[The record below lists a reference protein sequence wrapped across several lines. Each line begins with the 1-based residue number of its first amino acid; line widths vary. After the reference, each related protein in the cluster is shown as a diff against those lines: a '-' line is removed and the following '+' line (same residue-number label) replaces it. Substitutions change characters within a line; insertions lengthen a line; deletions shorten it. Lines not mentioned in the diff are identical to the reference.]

1 MCYLFFVHICKQC
14 PGQDVQIASS
24 SPLRFLSL
32 FDRHLF
38 PVLGDGNCLFR
49 CFSYAVYGTEERHY
63 KIRLLLVDFMLLNS
77 SLFTAACH
85 PATVEEHNIRMR
97 LNYVWGTHTEI
108 LAFAAFFQLPVY
120 TVVEKA
126 NGTYYWAK
134 YASKQSEE
142 LVYQSTAQHE
152 RAISLQF
159 RHLELFNI
167 KNTHYDLVLSNTS
180 NSFADSLPYTGDS
193 SS

>member
-1 MCYLFFVHICKQC
+1 MQS
-14 PGQDVQIASS
+14 ASS

-49 CFSYAVYGTEERHY
+49 CFSYAVYGTEEQHY

-85 PATVEEHNIRMR
+85 PATVEDHTIQMR
-97 LNYVWGTHTEI
+97 HNYVWGTHAEI
-108 LAFAAFFQLPVY
+108 LAFAAFFQVPVY

-126 NGTYYWAK
+126 DGTNYWAK
-134 YASKQSEE
+134 YAEQSEE
-142 LVYQSTAQHE
+142 LIVYQSTAQHE
-152 RAISLQF
+152 RAAISLQF
-159 RHLELFNI
+159 KHLELFNI
-167 KNTHYDLVLSNTS
+167 KTLTMI
-180 NSFADSLPYTGDS
+180 
-193 SS
+193 